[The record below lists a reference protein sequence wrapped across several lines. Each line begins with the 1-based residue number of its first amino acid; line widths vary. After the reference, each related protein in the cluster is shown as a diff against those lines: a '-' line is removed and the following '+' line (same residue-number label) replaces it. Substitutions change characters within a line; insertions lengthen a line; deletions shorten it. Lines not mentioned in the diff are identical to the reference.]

1 MEVVKKNVGIDISKD
16 DFVATTVTL
25 MSNQEIIYHG
35 SKKFK
40 NNPEGFKKFYLW
52 VNSIFDDDDLPVH
65 FTMEPTGVYYE
76 SLAYYLFE
84 KEQIVHVVLPNKA
97 KKFAESLNI
106 KSKTDKLDSKAL
118 GRMGAERKLDRWVLS
133 SKIYRKLKILT
144 REREMLQ
151 KDKTRTQNQLHAENH
166 SAEPIKRTIN
176 RMKNRT
182 KYLEKQIKAVE
193 KDIREL
199 IENDEFVSQKVKKIT
214 TIPGIGLLTAAVI
227 IAETNG
233 FCSIK
238 NQKQLTSYAGYDIIL
253 KESGKW
259 KGKSKI
265 SKKGNSHIR
274 RALYMPSLSSINHT
288 ETYKNI
294 YTNLNEYKQ
303 NGLIA
308 GTAIQRKLLC
318 LIYTLWKN
326 DTCYIENYQQMKRS
340 KDVTSGNDETKS
352 SFCAFAKQKKVG
364 EKLPLNKID
373 FGLTNQLKPSFCALQ
388 N

>member
-16 DFVATTVTL
+16 DFVATLVTL
-25 MSNQEIIYHG
+25 MANQEIVYHG
-35 SKKFK
+35 NNKYK

-52 VNSIFDDDDLPVH
+52 VNSIFVDDDLPVH

-166 SAEPIKRTIN
+166 SAEPIKRTIT
-176 RMKNRT
+176 RMKNRI
-182 KYLEKQIKAVE
+182 KYFEKQIKTVE
-193 KDIREL
+193 KDISEL

-214 TIPGIGLLTAAVI
+214 TTPGIGLLTAAVV

-238 NQKQLTSYAGYDIIL
+238 NQKQLTSYAGYDILL

-294 YTNLNEYKQ
+294 YTNLYEYKQ

-326 DTCYIENYQQMKRS
+326 DTCYIENYQQMKS
-340 KDVTSGNDETKS
+340 KNITSGNDETKS